1 MDVKDIELIRAVHEE
16 ASISKASVRLNLSQ
30 PTVSKKLARLEQVLG
45 ATLFQRYPKGLV
57 ATETAKYIITK
68 SAALRSQIAEIERH
82 VELMN
87 QLDSGLLRLGVGP
100 IIEQL
105 MLPKVLES
113 FTQSTG
119 GVQLSIVTEN
129 DDTLLAMLDASE
141 LDVVVGPFRVDEHI
155 SDRMMAIPMIED
167 TIIAV
172 VRQGHPILQGKPGE
186 EADLL
191 GYDWVSPKSQGTAR
205 VESDHP
211 ILKKMKV
218 LSDNYNVL
226 KNLTLHSDVI
236 CAGPSA
242 IFREELQQGV
252 LARLDFPP
260 YVNWQSA
267 LLVRPET
274 YATPLGK
281 HLVSLFVSA
290 KESNT
295 ES

>member
-1 MDVKDIELIRAVHEE
+1 MDVQDIELIRAVHEE
-16 ASISKASVRLNLSQ
+16 ASISKASARLNVSQ

-45 ATLFQRYPKGLV
+45 TTLFQRYPKGLV

-68 SAALRSQIAEIERH
+68 SAVLRSEIAEIERH
-82 VELMN
+82 VELMK
-87 QLDSGLLRLGVGP
+87 QLDAGLLRLGVGP

-105 MLPKVLES
+105 MLPEVLES
-113 FTQSTG
+113 FTKSTG
-119 GVQLSIVTEN
+119 SVQLSIVTEN
-129 DDTLLAMLDASE
+129 DDTLLAMLKASE
-141 LDVVVGPFRVDEHI
+141 LDVVVGPFRVDEHASNKI
-155 SDRMMAIPMIED
+155 MAIPMIED

-172 VRQGHPILQGKPGE
+172 VRQGHPLLKGESRE

-191 GYDWVSPKSQGTAR
+191 EYDWVSPKSQGTAR

-211 ILKKMKV
+211 ILKRMKV
-218 LSDNYNVL
+218 LSDNYTVM
-226 KNLTLHSDVI
+226 KNLTLRSDVV

-242 IFREELQQGV
+242 IFREELDQGV
-252 LARLDFPP
+252 LARLEFPP

-267 LLVRPET
+267 LLVKPET

-290 KESNT
+290 RDS
-295 ES
+295 SRGS